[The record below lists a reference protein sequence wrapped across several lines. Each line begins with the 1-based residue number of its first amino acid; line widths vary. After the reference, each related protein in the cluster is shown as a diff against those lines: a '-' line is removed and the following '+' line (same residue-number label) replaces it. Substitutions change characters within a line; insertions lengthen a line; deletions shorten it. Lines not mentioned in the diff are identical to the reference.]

1 MSSYEIG
8 ISGIHAAQKALNVIG
23 NNLANA
29 ATEGYHKQEVDLR
42 PAEDSLSNG
51 QMVGQGVDFAGIR
64 RRLDDFLE
72 SEMIRYNSTLSQ
84 VSRKLDALRI
94 VESGMGELS
103 LTSISESLDNYYA
116 SIYNLSLRP
125 QDVNYQTSVLS
136 SAETLTNQIR
146 NLASVVNSLQD
157 SMYTEAEGTV
167 EQINQLGSQIAVM
180 NQEIFALLVRG
191 QECNNLMDQ
200 RDLLITQL
208 GKLVEVRTLQREYGV
223 VDVSVSDIPM
233 VIGSNVTSIQL
244 GLVENGSRLDLGIA
258 AGVSEVFETHIQGG
272 NLGAVVDLRNS
283 TLQEFM
289 SSLDQLALTLISE
302 TNKLHVRGIGAEGSF
317 TSLSGWTMNESS
329 VTDFVPPVTDGTIYV
344 RVIDPSGVATRHAV
358 TVDASS
364 TLASV
369 AADLAAIP
377 GLEDAT
383 GLNSGRLQIVANTGY
398 QFDFLPGVLSTPT
411 STVPPVLTG
420 AGPGVDQLPPSIVV
434 SGQYS
439 GSVNQTYTCTV
450 HTSLPGDTLAIGNG
464 TMELEVE
471 DGSGGVVT
479 TIKLGSEYVPGTA
492 VEIEEGIW
500 ITFGINGIS
509 PGYLNDGD
517 VIAIQALA
525 SSDTSGFLAA
535 VGINCFFSGRDASS
549 IDVANDIRQSV
560 SRIAVS
566 ISIEG
571 TDNLNCLAMAQL
583 GDQASG
589 DLDGL
594 TIKEFYRQLAVD
606 VGQEISILD
615 MQYDNTEGILRSLE
629 QQRDTI
635 SGVDVNEQASLMI
648 VYERIFQAMAKY
660 MNTVRN
666 SLDTVMTLLS

>member
-1 MSSYEIG
+1 MASYEIG

-29 ATEGYHKQEVDLR
+29 ATEGYHKQEIDLR
-42 PAEDSLSNG
+42 PAEDALSNG
-51 QMVGQGVDFAGIR
+51 QMVGQGVEFTGIR
-64 RRLDDFLE
+64 RRLDTFLE
-72 SEMIRYNSTLSQ
+72 SEMIRYNSTLSM
-84 VSRKLDALRI
+84 VSRKLDAMRI

-103 LTSISESLDNYYA
+103 QTSISKSLDNYYA
-116 SIYNLSLRP
+116 SIHNLSMRP

-157 SMYTEAEGTV
+157 SMYTEAESIV
-167 EQINQLGSQIAVM
+167 NQINQLAGHIASM
-180 NQEIFALLVRG
+180 NQEIFTLLVRG

-200 RDLLITQL
+200 RDLLIGQL
-208 GKLVEVRTLQREYGV
+208 GKLVDLRTQQREYGV
-223 VDVSVSDIPM
+223 VDVSISDMPL
-233 VIGSNVTSIQL
+233 VIGSNTTTIQL
-244 GLVENGSRLDLGIA
+244 GMVENQGHLDLGIG
-258 AGVSEVFETHIQGG
+258 AGGSETFETNIRGG
-272 NLGAVVDLRNS
+272 NLGAVTNLRNHA
-283 TLQEFM
+283 LKEFM
-289 SSLDQLALTLISE
+289 TSLDRLALTLISE
-302 TNKLHVRGIGAEGSF
+302 TNKLHVQGIGSEGSF

-329 VTDFVPPVTDGTIYV
+329 IADFVPPVTSGTIYV
-344 RVIDPSGVATRHAV
+344 RVIDPSGAATRHAV

-398 QFDFLPGVLSTPT
+398 QFDFLPGVLSAPT
-411 STVPPVLTG
+411 STTPAVLAG
-420 AGPGVDQLPPSIVV
+420 AGPGANQMPPSIVI

-450 HTSLPGDTLAIGNG
+450 HTATPSDTLAIGNG
-464 TMELEVE
+464 TMTLEVE
-471 DGSGGVVT
+471 DGSGSVVK

-492 VEIEEGIW
+492 VELENGIY
-500 ITFGINGIS
+500 ITFDSQGIS

-525 SSDTSGFLAA
+525 NTDTSGFLAA

-549 IDVANDIRQSV
+549 IDISSDIRLSV

-566 ISIEG
+566 NNMKG
-571 TDNLNCLAMAQL
+571 TDNLNCLAMARL
-583 GDQASG
+583 GDQASQNLG
-589 DLDGL
+589 GL

-615 MQYDNTEGILRSLE
+615 MQYENTEGILRSLDL
-629 QQRDTI
+629 QRDTI

-648 VYERIFQAMAKY
+648 VYERIFQSMAKY
-660 MNTVRN
+660 MNTVRS
-666 SLDTVMTLLS
+666 SLDTILSLLS

>member
-8 ISGIHAAQKALNVIG
+8 ITGIHAAQKALNVIG

-42 PAEDSLSNG
+42 PAEDALSNG

-72 SEMIRYNSTLSQ
+72 SEMLRYNSTLSF

-103 LTSISESLDNYYA
+103 LTSISKSLDNYYA
-116 SIYNLSLRP
+116 SLYNLSLRP

-157 SMYTEAEGTV
+157 SMYSEAENTV
-167 EQINQLGSQIAVM
+167 NQINLLGSQIAVM

-200 RDLLITQL
+200 RDLLISQL
-208 GKLVEVRTLQREYGV
+208 GELVEVQTLKREYGV
-223 VDVSVSDIPM
+223 VDVLVSDIPL
-233 VIGSNVTSIQL
+233 VIGSNATSLHL

-258 AGVSEVFETHIQGG
+258 AGGSEVYQTNVQGG
-272 NLGAVVDLRNS
+272 NLGAVIDLRNS
-283 TLQEFM
+283 TLQEYM
-289 SSLDQLALTLISE
+289 SKLDTLSLTLISE
-302 TNKLHVRGIGAEGSF
+302 TNKLHVQGIGTEGSF
-317 TSLSGWTMNESS
+317 TSLSGWTMNKSA
-329 VTDFVPPVTDGTIYV
+329 VTDFVPPVTSGTIYV

-358 TVDASS
+358 TVDSSS

-411 STVPPVLTG
+411 STVPPVLAG
-420 AGPGVDQLPPSIVV
+420 AGPGADQLPPSIVI
-434 SGQYS
+434 SGQYN

-450 HTSLPGDTLAIGNG
+450 HTALPGDTLAIGNG
-464 TMELEVE
+464 TMELEVR

-492 VEIEEGIW
+492 VELEKGVW
-500 ITFGINGIS
+500 ITFGTNGIS

-517 VIAIQALA
+517 VITIQALA
-525 SSDTSGFLAA
+525 NSDTTGFLAG
-535 VGINCFFSGRDASS
+535 VGINCFFSGQDASS
-549 IDVANDIRQSV
+549 IDIHSDIRQSV

-566 ISIEG
+566 ISMEG
-571 TDNLNCLAMAQL
+571 TDNLNCLALARL
-583 GDQASG
+583 GDQSSE
-589 DLDGL
+589 DLGGL
-594 TIKEFYRQLAVD
+594 TVKEFYRQLAVD
-606 VGQEISILD
+606 VGQKISILD
-615 MQYDNTEGILRSLE
+615 MQYENTEGILRSLE